1 MVLFVLFVASL
12 LIVTQHVYSSAPCC
26 MPDKFESH
34 EYLEASIINLVKS
47 TYLQTAN
54 VNISFDFTSKKTVA
68 VIYNIKADGKSFPSM
83 SILVDYEAGVAYIVQ
98 NNKCTKS
105 AAPRKM
111 QRACVPEIFKIAETT
126 HFGAGSEMLPVHKYQ
141 YSYGNTTS
149 RFTVTAKNCYYI
161 SYEAHDSQRPEERPR
176 GEVFGI
182 TLGIKD
188 PSVFSVPA
196 LCKKTADP
204 QDVPEYQAGK
214 FHPFV

>member
-1 MVLFVLFVASL
+1 MDLFVHFVVGL
-12 LIVTQHVYSSAPCC
+12 LVVTQHVYSSAPCC

-34 EYLEASIINLVKS
+34 EYVEARIINLVKS

-54 VNISFDFTSKKTVA
+54 MNISYDFTSKKTVTF
-68 VIYNIKADGKSFPSM
+68 IYNIKADGKSFPSM
-83 SILVDYEAGVAYIVQ
+83 STLVDYEAGVAYIVK

-111 QRACVPEIFKIAETT
+111 PRICVPEIFKIAETT
-126 HFGAGSEMLPVHKYQ
+126 HFGAGSDMLLVHKYQ

-149 RFTVTAKNCYYI
+149 SFTVTAKNCYFI
-161 SYEAHDSQRPEERPR
+161 SYEAYDSQSPEDRPR
-176 GEVFGI
+176 GVVFGI

-204 QDVPEYQAGK
+204 QDISEYQAGK